1 MPNTNIREVDY
12 GVGKKIV
19 KKEVNYLGRDFADIR
34 ANLIEFAK
42 TYFPNQYNDFNEA
55 SPGMMFVEMA
65 AYVGDVLNYYVD
77 NQFRETLLNQAEER
91 KNIYEIA
98 QSLGYKP
105 KLASPSRVEL
115 TFTLD
120 VPATTTG
127 TGASAVSKPNLDYA
141 GKLEAGSGFTSENGT
156 EFTLLDDVNFKVS
169 SSLDTMD
176 IAALEPSSG
185 GVPTNFRL
193 TKKGV
198 AVSGKTREQTFTFG
212 DGVAFDSVIL
222 AESKVTEIV
231 SITDSN
237 GNKWY
242 EVPFLAQDTVFE
254 TEENTS
260 DNDPSLSQYKNDT
273 PYLLK
278 LIKTSRRFTTRVLDN
293 NKMEIRFGS
302 GISDNADE
310 EIIPNP
316 DNVGSSL
323 GFGVSRL
330 DESFDPSNFLK
341 TQTFGLA
348 PSNTT
353 LTIKYRYGG
362 AVEHNVPVGTIN
374 RLRSITFS
382 NSTTGLVSATQSTT
396 NNSLRVVNLE
406 RATGGANT
414 EELQDIKLNASAFFN
429 AQNRAV
435 TRADYITR
443 VYSLPQKYGNVAK
456 AYIVQDEQLEQEG
469 QLEVIN
475 GEIRRIK
482 SIDVIPNPLALNM
495 YLLGYTSD
503 KKLTQLNEGVKQN
516 IKTYLSQYRV
526 LTDAI
531 NLKDAYIINIGVRF
545 SITVKRGF
553 NKNEVLFN
561 AIQAVKKH
569 FETKKWQINQPIVL
583 SDIAYVIGLVEGVVT
598 VVPPQD
604 NNPNK
609 NLVVIENK
617 HKVSDGYS
625 GNVYDLDSA
634 TRDGIVY
641 PSLDPSIFELKYPN
655 IDIEG
660 RVVGDR

>member
-1 MPNTNIREVDY
+1 MPTTNLREVDY
-12 GVGKKIV
+12 GTNKKIV

-42 TYFPNQYNDFNEA
+42 SYFPSQYNDFNEA

-65 AYVGDVLNYYVD
+65 AYVGDILNYYVD

-91 KNIYEIA
+91 KNVLEIA

-105 KLASPSRVEL
+105 KLACPATVKLS
-115 TFTLD
+115 FTLD
-120 VPATTTG
+120 VPAKDLG
-127 TGASAVSKPNLDYA
+127 SGVYQPDLDYA
-141 GKLEAGSGFTSENGT
+141 GRLQADSRFLSSNGV
-156 EFTLLDDVNFKVS
+156 EFNLLDDVDFKVS
-169 SSLDTMD
+169 SSLDPMD
-176 IAALEPSSG
+176 VTALEPASG
-185 GVPTNFRL
+185 NIPTNFRL
-193 TKKGV
+193 TKTGIAK
-198 AVSGKTREQTFTFG
+198 SGIRKTQTFTFG
-212 DGVAFDSVIL
+212 NAKTFDSVVL
-222 AESKVTEIV
+222 AESDVTEII

-254 TEENTS
+254 SEENTS
-260 DNDPSLSQYKNDT
+260 LNDPSLSSYKNDT

-278 LIKTSRRFTTRVLDN
+278 LIKTARRFTTRVRDDN
-293 NKMEIRFGS
+293 KTIVKFGS
-302 GISDNADE
+302 GISSNPDE
-310 EIIPNP
+310 ELVPNP
-316 DNVGSSL
+316 DNVGSAL

-330 DESFDPSNFLK
+330 DESYDPTNFLK

-348 PSNTT
+348 PANTT
-353 LTIKYRYGG
+353 LTIEYVYGG
-362 AVEHNVPVGTIN
+362 AIEHNVGVNSVN
-374 RLRSITFS
+374 RILERNFV
-382 NSTTGLVSATQSTT
+382 NSTTGLVSATQTT
-396 NNSLRVVNLE
+396 TEESLTVTNLE
-406 RATGGANT
+406 RATGGASQET
-414 EELQDIKLNASAFFN
+414 LDEMKLNASAFFN

-456 AYIVQDEQLEQEG
+456 AYIVQDEQLEEEG

-475 GEIRRIK
+475 GEVKRIK
-482 SIDVIPNPLALNM
+482 AVDVIPNPLALNM
-495 YLLGYTSD
+495 YMLGYTAD
-503 KKLTQLNEGVKQN
+503 GKLTQLNEAVKQN
-516 IKTYLSQYRV
+516 VKTYLSQYRV

-531 NLKDAYIINIGVRF
+531 NLKDAYIVNVGVRF
-545 SITVKRGF
+545 AITVKRGF
-553 NKNEVLFN
+553 NKNEVLFK
-561 AIQAVKKH
+561 AIQQVKKH

-617 HKVSDGYS
+617 HKVAEGYS
-625 GNVYDLDSA
+625 GNIYDTDAA

-641 PSLDPSIFELKYPN
+641 PSLDPSIFEVKYPN
-655 IDIEG
+655 VDIEG